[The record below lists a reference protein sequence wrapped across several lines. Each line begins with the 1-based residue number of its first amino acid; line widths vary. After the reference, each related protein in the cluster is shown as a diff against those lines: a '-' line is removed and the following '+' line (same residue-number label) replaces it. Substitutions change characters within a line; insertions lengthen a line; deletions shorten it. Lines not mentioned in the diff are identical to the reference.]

1 VEFGPIW
8 ADLEAESG
16 LALAPRG
23 FRGRNVKMGK
33 AESGAFFAF
42 FEFFVGIGCKLALLD
57 PLFGPVILAPLYA
70 SAGVLPPFPLAL
82 LHAFVGPRL
91 PKWQWKTRGD

>member
-1 VEFGPIW
+1 MRLARRHIAHGRYVGGRFWVEFGPIW

-42 FEFFVGIGCKLALLD
+42 F
-57 PLFGPVILAPLYA
+57 
-70 SAGVLPPFPLAL
+70 
-82 LHAFVGPRL
+82 
-91 PKWQWKTRGD
+91 